1 MDALLITSGPEH
13 GQEYYL
19 KTFAQVVYERAQET
33 YPAVLLLAF
42 IISAAIHS
50 IAKSRTEEELLVPT
64 ATGPGGK
71 PLPITKRKREHR
83 DQGSMYSTD
92 GDSSGIAI
100 QVFRYLTGA
109 LILTF
114 AADAAATAAHVW
126 QSSKVGDK
134 LWWCGEERVVY
145 VVGAAFFYVYVLI
158 TLFDWDDSPTVVHSI
173 IWVLGLCGEAV
184 ILLSF
189 ICTLAGGKY
198 VLDSDQEMGISQE
211 NPLSVWDLTDL
222 GVGGVRLLIV
232 LFLVSMYAIVA
243 SKRRLEER
251 RLLDEEANRSDSDES
266 SPLLQHSGTETPY
279 NRGRSRQNSDYGG
292 TRNNNNNS
300 NSSSDTE
307 GGFQQCEDNAAFY
320 RPDKLPHKTWFEYCR
335 GYSIFFP
342 YLWPSNS
349 TKLKLIVLVCF
360 ILEVSQRVVNIM
372 VPEQIKTVTDTL
384 ANNFGSSPKNGTDP
398 GMVAGLTGI
407 FSFTGNQGGESGN
420 TGAPWFDLGLFI
432 ALKLLQG
439 PSGLL
444 GSARSILW
452 IPVSQ
457 HTYRAL
463 TTAAFEHVHSLSLDF
478 HLGKRTGEVLS
489 ALNKGA
495 SINQFLEQVTFQ
507 VVPMLIDLL
516 LAIGW
521 FYYRCGSIYALFVSI
536 ITFYYLYLTIR
547 MAATRSD
554 QRRDMVNADRE
565 EEAVKNDSIT
575 SYETVKYF
583 NAEQHEFSRYR
594 NAIVNFQT
602 AEAKV
607 TWGINHMNMCQSVV
621 FMCGLLVALL
631 TCGYEVSQGTRTVGD
646 FTFLVTYLA
655 QLQGPLN
662 FFGSFYRT
670 IQQAMI
676 SGERLLELFK
686 IQPTVVDS
694 PDAIPLKESSGH
706 IRWENVG
713 FSYDNRRTALHNLSF
728 ECKPGTTTAFVGESG
743 GGKSTVFRLMFRYYN
758 PKSGSIQIEGM
769 DVQDLTI
776 DSVRRAIGVV
786 PQDTI
791 LFNETLMYNLRYANP
806 KATDEDIYEA
816 CRAAAI
822 HDRIMSFPDGYDTK
836 VGERGLRLSGG
847 EKQRVAIARTILK
860 NPKIIMLDEAT
871 SALDG
876 ETEQKIQSK
885 LISGNFGQGRTL
897 LIIAH
902 RLSTITHADQ
912 IIVLHAGT
920 MVEKG
925 THEELLALNGR
936 YAAMWEKHCRAERA
950 AEHARDATR
959 KAKKLLSY
967 AKISRP
973 GGAGGYD
980 SMLSS
985 VILPTRP
992 NSPTH
997 APNKHDD
1004 SRSISSND
1012 SQHSSSNG
1020 SDGTLQEDGDDDA
1033 QQPEK
1038 LQPNGVKQQEE
1049 EERRP
1054 LLYSFPSGTT
1064 AGRSTDA
1071 PDRV

>member
-1 MDALLITSGPEH
+1 MDALLPTSGPEH
-13 GQEYYL
+13 GQEYV
-19 KTFAQVVYERAQET
+19 KTFAQVTYERVQQC
-33 YPAVLLLAF
+33 YPVVLLLTF
-42 IISAAIHS
+42 IIATAIHS
-50 IAKSRTEEELLVPT
+50 IAKSRTEEELLIPT

-71 PLPITKRKREHR
+71 PLPVTKRKREHR
-83 DQGSMYSTD
+83 DQGSIYSTD
-92 GDSSGIAI
+92 GCNGGTMI
-100 QVFRYLTGA
+100 QVFRSLTGA
-109 LILTF
+109 LILSF
-114 AADAAATAAHVW
+114 AANAVATALHVW
-126 QSSKVGDK
+126 QSSKVGGK

-145 VVGAAFFYVYVLI
+145 VVGAAFFYVYVFI
-158 TLFDWDDSPTVVHSI
+158 TLFDWEDSPTPVHSI
-173 IWVLGLCGEAV
+173 IWVLGLFGEAI

-189 ICTLAGGKY
+189 ICTLASGKY
-198 VLDSDQEMGISQE
+198 VLDSDQKLGASQE
-211 NPLSVWDLTDL
+211 NPLGIWDLTDL
-222 GVGGVRLLIV
+222 GIGGVRLLIIV
-232 LFLVSMYAIVA
+232 FLVSMYAIVA
-243 SKRRLEER
+243 SKKRLEER
-251 RLLDEEANRSDSDES
+251 RLLDEEANRSDSDET
-266 SPLLQHSGTETPY
+266 SPLLQHSGTETPF
-279 NRGRSRQNSDYGG
+279 NRQRSRQNSNYGG
-292 TRNNNNNS
+292 TNANNNNS
-300 NSSSDTE
+300 NSDAE
-307 GGFQQCEDNAAFY
+307 GGYQQCEENAAFY

-349 TKLKLIVLVCF
+349 TKLKMIVLVCF

-384 ANNFGSSPKNGTDP
+384 ANNFGSPRNGTDP
-398 GMVAGLTGI
+398 STATGLTGI
-407 FSFTGNQGGESGN
+407 FSFSGNQGSGQNGN

-521 FYYRCGSIYALFVSI
+521 FYYRCGSMYALFVSI

-583 NAEQHEFSRYR
+583 NAEQHEFARYR

-607 TWGINHMNMCQSVV
+607 TWGINHMNMCQSIV

-694 PDAIPLKESSGH
+694 PDAVSLKESTGH
-706 IRWENVG
+706 IKWEGVG
-713 FSYDNRRTALHNLSF
+713 FSYDNRRTALHDLSF

-758 PKSGSIQIEGM
+758 PKAGSIQIEGM

-806 KATDEDIYEA
+806 SATDEEIFEA

-822 HDRIMSFPDGYDTK
+822 HDRIMSFPDGYNTK

-885 LISGNFGQGRTL
+885 LISGKFGQGRTL

-959 KAKKLLSY
+959 KAKKLMSY
-967 AKISRP
+967 ANISRP
-973 GGAGGYD
+973 SGAGGYD

-985 VILPTRP
+985 AILPTAM
-992 NSPTH
+992 NSPTL
-997 APNKHDD
+997 APENHD

-1012 SQHSSSNG
+1012 SNHSGSG
-1020 SDGTLQEDGDDDA
+1020 SDGTLQEDGDDE
-1033 QQPEK
+1033 QPEK
-1038 LQPNGVKQQEE
+1038 FQPNGAKQD